1 MLKMPGFSNARLYV
15 GNLPNDIREDELED
29 AFRKYGKIVDMR
41 LKFPPRPP
49 PFAFIEFSDAR
60 DAEDACRDM
69 DGRDVFGERLRVEFS
84 REKPRFNDRGGDRFD
99 RGGDRFDRFND
110 RRGPRGG
117 GRRSEEYRVLLSGLP
132 ERMSWQDIKD
142 FMRKVGDVRHTDV
155 DRRGNGTAAFSSR
168 EDVRRAVHELDNTDL
183 EGQRIRVEPENPD
196 DLEGGQDSNGS
207 GDRRSRSPRRSRSR
221 SPRRSR
227 SHSPRRSRSRS
238 PRASRDDAPSADAPR
253 SESDSAPPAPPAE
266 EAPRS

>member
-1 MLKMPGFSNARLYV
+1 
-15 GNLPNDIREDELED
+15 
-29 AFRKYGKIVDMR
+29 
-41 LKFPPRPP
+41 
-49 PFAFIEFSDAR
+49 
-60 DAEDACRDM
+60 M

-99 RGGDRFDRFND
+99 RSDRFQD
-110 RRGPRGG
+110 RRGPRG

-183 EGQRIRVEPENPD
+183 DGRRIRVEPENP
-196 DLEGGQDSNGS
+196 
-207 GDRRSRSPRRSRSR
+207 
-221 SPRRSR
+221 
-227 SHSPRRSRSRS
+227 
-238 PRASRDDAPSADAPR
+238 
-253 SESDSAPPAPPAE
+253 
-266 EAPRS
+266 